1 MSKFGNFL
9 DSSSHSSTQKELVTH
24 QTKQHPF
31 TSTLHCLVLAKF
43 WFWWCQNL
51 VGIIF
56 CIKLNISP
64 TVYLFDSQNW
74 FWGILVK
81 KIAPTV
87 PLLSYPSRVLEFL
100 SPDSLLCLYADARSR
115 KSRSQSR
122 TPASLLPFPRVG
134 GSDLSPRGRKKR
146 EFLLVF

>member
-31 TSTLHCLVLAKF
+31 TCTLYCLVLAKF

-74 FWGILVK
+74 FWEILVK
-81 KIAPTV
+81 KNSSNSSPTLLPEPSFGV
-87 PLLSYPSRVLEFL
+87 PFSRFLALFICGRAFSQKSLQISYSCL
-100 SPDSLLCLYADARSR
+100 SPPIPTCRR
-115 KSRSQSR
+115 
-122 TPASLLPFPRVG
+122 
-134 GSDLSPRGRKKR
+134 
-146 EFLLVF
+146 